1 MASTVLSEYRELHES
16 IYHCKRCAEHGYYA
30 ERVQPEWDTSK
41 ANRTAIHICK
51 PINNYT
57 IESFSVIMFPPELRR
72 WHGYEK
78 NKACGY
84 TS

>member
-1 MASTVLSEYRELHES
+1 LNGRSHML
-16 IYHCKRCAEHGYYA
+16 
-30 ERVQPEWDTSK
+30 K
-41 ANRTAIHICK
+41 ALLNICE
-51 PINNYT
+51 PIINFT
-57 IESFSVIMFPPELRR
+57 IESFSVIMFPPEIRR